1 MNANFKML
9 LSGLLLTATLVSC
22 DKKDDPAPKQKVK
35 VTTND
40 FQIAFASGSGSNSA
54 TLVQGVADLSRGT
67 VSAKRGHELE
77 SSRTA
82 RIFVSRNRQYLYSLN
97 YTVGTIEKLEYK
109 GGDQYTPVGKID
121 ASVPLGIKQVRFTT
135 INDTE
140 GSVHYIK
147 ATPNGKGLDYTQHKH
162 ELTIGILDLDK
173 MTLKPGFAKGV
184 EITLPE
190 ALAKAGYYISRID
203 SPIESQGKLYYGAA
217 VSKWDATTGKGFETD
232 KTFTLVVDKANL
244 SNASVIY
251 TDKVRGATNG
261 YRTPTQHVMEDGS
274 IIQLVSGLQ
283 SNARNEVHFVRLSG
297 GKYDESVDV
306 NLSKL
311 LNKPTRSDGFFYAG
325 NGIAYVPY
333 EDQSLARIKI
343 GVDPDGKDT
352 MSAPWKLAR
361 VDLRRGTAIDLNVPD
376 NLWLRQ
382 YQNAVIRDGIFYI
395 ALAPIAKQGHVYMFE
410 VNSTS
415 PSGRQ
420 GASLEGTGADQY
432 FIGIY

>member
-1 MNANFKML
+1 MNANFKIL
-9 LSGLLLTATLVSC
+9 LSGLLLTASLVSC
-22 DKKDDPAPKQKVK
+22 DKKDEPTSQNEVE
-35 VTTND
+35 VTTSD

-54 TLVQGVADLSRGT
+54 TLVQGVADLSSGT

-109 GGDQYTPVGKID
+109 GGDQYTLVSKID
-121 ASVPLGIKQVRFTT
+121 ASVPLGVKQVRLTT
-135 INDTE
+135 ISDTE
-140 GSVHYIK
+140 ASVHYIK
-147 ATPNGKGLDYTQHKH
+147 ATPNGEKLNYTQHKH

-173 MTLKPGFAKGV
+173 MTIKPGFVKAV

-203 SPIESQGKLYYGAA
+203 SPVESQGKLYYGAA
-217 VSKWDATTGKGFETD
+217 VSKWDANTGKGLETD

-244 SNASVIY
+244 NNASVIY

-274 IIQLVSGLQ
+274 IIQLVSGMQ
-283 SNARNEVHFVRLSG
+283 DNARSEVHLVRLSG

-311 LNKPTRSDGFFYAG
+311 LGKPTRSDGFFYAG

-333 EDQSLARIKI
+333 EDQSLERIQI
-343 GVDPDGKDT
+343 GVDPDGKPT

-361 VDLRRGTAIDLNVPD
+361 VDLRSGTAIDLNVPD

-382 YQNAVIRDGIFYI
+382 YQNAVVRDGVFYI
-395 ALAPIAKQGHVYMFE
+395 ALAPIAKQGHIYMFD

-415 PSGRQ
+415 PTGRQ
-420 GASLEGTGADQY
+420 GANLEGTGADQY